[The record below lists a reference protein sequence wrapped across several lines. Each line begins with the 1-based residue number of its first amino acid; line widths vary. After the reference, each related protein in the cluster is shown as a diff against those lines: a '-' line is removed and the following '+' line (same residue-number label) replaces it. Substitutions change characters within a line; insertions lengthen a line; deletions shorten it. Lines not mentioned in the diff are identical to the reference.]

1 MRTMFGSGT
10 PRLGLLASG
19 ALLAAMLATPSA
31 GLAQTPSMAPDCGP
45 ASTTGNYEGW
55 PVAGQAS
62 ANGNLLPIIVS
73 SQNVAGPAS
82 RFAYALVDPQ
92 NQPLSAASVATQ
104 VRFYALDQDPAT
116 PVASGDGTFLD
127 VGNGTGFY
135 HVPVT
140 FSCAGNWGF
149 EVAAALPAGPVS
161 ARVVFTVLPY
171 GSTPAVGA
179 PAPASDT
186 PTATTAEGIAA
197 ISTDT
202 APDPAFYT
210 TSIATAVA
218 SGKPAF
224 IVFAT
229 PAFCQTAMCGPTLD
243 VIKGVAADYRDRVDF
258 IHVEPYQLQQ
268 TDAGLQPTLDADGRL
283 QPVQSVIDYGLP
295 SEPYMFVTD
304 AAGNIATK
312 IEGIAGAAE
321 IRAALD
327 AVVTPGS

>member
-1 MRTMFGSGT
+1 
-10 PRLGLLASG
+10 
-19 ALLAAMLATPSA
+19 
-31 GLAQTPSMAPDCGP
+31 MAPDCGP

-202 APDPAFYT
+202 APDAAFYM